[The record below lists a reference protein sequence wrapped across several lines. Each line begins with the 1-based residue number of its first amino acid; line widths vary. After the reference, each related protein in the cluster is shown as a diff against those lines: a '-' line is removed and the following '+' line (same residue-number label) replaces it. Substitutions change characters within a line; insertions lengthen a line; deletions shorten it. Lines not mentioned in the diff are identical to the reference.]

1 MSGQDRPPYERFINE
16 LGNKI
21 FMKVELKEAEN
32 EEDYD
37 AVLVYAHGPFSST
50 EHTWTRQEAEKLLEH
65 LSRVLERPLA
75 E

>member
-21 FMKVELKEAEN
+21 FMRVELEKAEN
-32 EEDYD
+32 EEDCD
-37 AVLVYAHGPFSST
+37 AVLVYARGPFSST

>member
-1 MSGQDRPPYERFINE
+1 
-16 LGNKI
+16 
-21 FMKVELKEAEN
+21 MKVELKEAEN

-37 AVLVYAHGPFSST
+37 AVLVCAHGPLSST
-50 EHTWTRQEAEKLLEH
+50 EHTWTRQEAEKLLKH